1 MSIGWENVVAG
12 NGVGLA
18 ISGIT
23 IIFLSLLSISI
34 FIRLLP
40 RVLALVDGTAR
51 DRPTEVAV
59 VQREPEPLNAA
70 EKEAVITLVLHLE
83 LEYQSGES
91 GRVTLRPHANRS
103 IWSSSAR
110 MRSLSS
116 WSHHA

>member
-1 MSIGWENVVAG
+1 MSMGWDNVVAG

-18 ISGIT
+18 LSGIS
-23 IIFLSLLSISI
+23 IIFMSLLSISI

-40 RVLALVDGTAR
+40 RFLNLINRTRGDEPAPASVTA
-51 DRPTEVAV
+51 PA
-59 VQREPEPLNAA
+59 PLSEA
-70 EKEAVITLVLHLE
+70 EKEAVIALVLHLE

-91 GRVTLRPHANRS
+91 GRVILRPQTSRS

>member
-1 MSIGWENVVAG
+1 MSAGWENVIAG

-23 IIFLSLLSISI
+23 IIFLSLLSISL

-40 RVLALVDGTAR
+40 RVLALVDPAARIRTAAA
-51 DRPTEVAV
+51 PEVKDI
-59 VQREPEPLNAA
+59 PEALSAA
-70 EKEAVITLVLHLE
+70 EKEAVIALVLHLE

-91 GRVTLRPHANRS
+91 GRVTLRPHASRS
-103 IWSSSAR
+103 MWSSSAR